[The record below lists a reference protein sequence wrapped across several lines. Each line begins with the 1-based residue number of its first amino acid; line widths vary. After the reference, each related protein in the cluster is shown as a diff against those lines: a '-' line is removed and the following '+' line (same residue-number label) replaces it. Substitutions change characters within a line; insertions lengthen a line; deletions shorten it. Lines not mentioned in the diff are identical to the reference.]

1 MSPERHARVSI
12 GFAGGQVL
20 AVRVSGES
28 LGALREA
35 LRGERS
41 YLLELELEDGSVTID
56 LAQVAY
62 VRVDSDEP
70 RVGFGA

>member
-1 MSPERHARVSI
+1 MSAVRASI

-20 AVRVSGES
+20 SVRVDGDA
-28 LGALREA
+28 LVALRKA
-35 LRGERS
+35 LGGDQRL
-41 YLLELELEDGSVTID
+41 YDLELEDGTVAID
-56 LAQVAY
+56 LTQVAY

>member
-1 MSPERHARVSI
+1 MSPERHIKISI

-20 AVRVSGES
+20 AARVSPDALSGFRAA
-28 LGALREA
+28 LGGADRWFDLA
-35 LRGERS
+35 I
-41 YLLELELEDGSVTID
+41 EDGSVRID
-56 LAQVAY
+56 LTQVAY

>member
-1 MSPERHARVSI
+1 MSGERHQKVSI
-12 GFAGGQVL
+12 GFAGGQLL
-20 AVRVSGES
+20 AVRAAPDALKGLIDA
-28 LGALREA
+28 LGGDRHWI
-35 LRGERS
+35 
-41 YLLELELEDGSVTID
+41 ELALEDGSVRID

>member
-1 MSPERHARVSI
+1 MSLVRASI

-20 AVRVSGES
+20 PVRVDSD
-28 LGALREA
+28 ALAAFRQA
-35 LRGERS
+35 LAGDRRL
-41 YLLELELEDGSVTID
+41 YDLELEDGSVAID

>member
-1 MSPERHARVSI
+1 VSAERNQKVSI
-12 GFAGGQVL
+12 GFAGGQLL
-20 AVRVSGES
+20 AVRVAP
-28 LGALREA
+28 GALKVLTEA
-35 LRGERS
+35 LGGDRRWV
-41 YLLELELEDGSVTID
+41 ELALEDGSVRID

>member
-1 MSPERHARVSI
+1 MSHTRSSI

-20 AVRVSGES
+20 AVRITTES
-28 LGALREA
+28 LETLRRALAGDRR
-35 LRGERS
+35 LHD
-41 YLLELELEDGSVTID
+41 LELEDGSVTID